1 MNKFAIL
8 ADSTS
13 DVNPAYAKKLDIR
26 VACAHV
32 ITPDKSELPNF
43 LNWKPEQF
51 VSFYKELGK
60 NPDGFSTSPLNI
72 DEFAVEFEKCIE
84 EGYNDILFITIS
96 GALSGTYNFA
106 CLAREQVLKKHPNAN
121 IVCVDS
127 RRFSV
132 GYGTMVIKVAELRAE
147 GKSFDEVC
155 KFVEENNNRIHQCG
169 WLDDLSFVAK
179 KGRLTH
185 SKAFFGKLAGI
196 KPIGE
201 FDYNGLTTV
210 IGKVK
215 GAKKTY
221 PVLLEYIEN
230 TIENPQ
236 EQTVFIAQTNRMAAA
251 EEYKKLIEERFHPKE
266 VVIVD
271 VYPSCGVNVGPG
283 LMAAYYFGK
292 PISEGLEEEKALLEK
307 LIAANK

>member
-1 MNKFAIL
+1 MNKFAIV
-8 ADSTS
+8 ADSTG
-13 DVNPAYAKKLDIR
+13 DVNPHYAKKLDID
-26 VACAHV
+26 VMCAHV
-32 ITPDKSELPNF
+32 IQPDKSEMPNF
-43 LNWKPEQF
+43 LNWSDEQF

-60 NPDGFSTSPLNI
+60 NPDGFSTAPPNI
-72 DEFAVEFEKCIE
+72 DEFAVEFERLIE
-84 EGYNDILFITIS
+84 GGFKEILFITIS

-106 CLAREQVLKKHPNAN
+106 CLAREQVLKSHPDAK
-121 IVCVDS
+121 IVCIDS

-132 GYGTMVIKVAELRAE
+132 GYGTMVIKAAELRAE

-169 WLDDLSFVAK
+169 WLDDLSFVAR

-215 GAKKTY
+215 GAKKAY
-221 PVLLEYIEN
+221 PILLDYLEATAEDMKN
-230 TIENPQ
+230 QTI
-236 EQTVFIAQTNRMAAA
+236 FIAQTNRLAAA
-251 EEYKKLIEERFHPKE
+251 EEYKKLIEERFSPKE
-266 VVIVD
+266 VVIVN

-292 PISEGLEEEKALLEK
+292 PISEGLEEEKALLETLMAK
-307 LIAANK
+307 K